1 MSYNCSSANFSSN
14 SLGVYQCY
22 LGSSFPSNLVY
33 STDFCSPS
41 SCQLDSSLYS
51 QEICCEPIRT
61 QTSHVA
67 STFFSPCWTTHPG
80 SLGFRSSKD
89 CSLNP
94 GSKGCYLLGCGSSG
108 FRPLGYGVWGSP
120 TLGYGSRSY
129 HSTYLDFWPIC
140 GSSF

>member
-1 MSYNCSSANFSSN
+1 MTP
-14 SLGVYQCY
+14 SLHWHYS
-22 LGSSFPSNLVY
+22 GSSFPSNLVY

-41 SCQLDSSLYS
+41 SCQLGSSLYN

-61 QTSHVA
+61 QTSHVVSSPCLTSCYHPRT
-67 STFFSPCWTTHPG
+67 STFFSPCWTTHLG

-94 GSKGCYLLGCGSSG
+94 GSKGCCLLGCGSSG

-120 TLGYGSRSY
+120 TLGYGSRSC

-140 GSSF
+140 